1 LSDSMNAD
9 ISETN
14 KSDDLPLHQAPITA
28 ISCGKVLGI
37 STVNE
42 LYCSLKQ
49 SLESGL
55 VIELDASRVE
65 RIDTAALQLLCAF
78 VRDSASSGRR
88 IQWRR
93 PTQALITSAKLL
105 QIQDLLA
112 LADCK
117 AAATE

>member
-9 ISETN
+9 ISATN
-14 KSDDLPLHQAPITA
+14 KSDDLPLDQEPITTV
-28 ISCGKVLGI
+28 SCGKVLGI

-55 VIELDASRVE
+55 MIELDVSHVE

-78 VRDSASSGRR
+78 VCDSASSGRR

-93 PTQALITSAKLL
+93 PTQALIASARLL
-105 QIQDLLA
+105 QIHDLLT
-112 LADCK
+112 LTDC
-117 AAATE
+117 